1 MVTAAPRGQFITLEG
16 TEGVGKSSLMTALS
30 EWLTTQ
36 GESVITTREPGG
48 TLFMRN
54 PIRNCKYK
62 RDECHRQDAKKC
74 AAIYTSAYGWHKYN
88 K

>member
-36 GESVITTREPGG
+36 GETVITTREPGG
-48 TLFMRN
+48 TGLER
-54 PIRNCKYK
+54 PSEISCWTPQIK
-62 RDECHRQDAKKC
+62 
-74 AAIYTSAYGWHKYN
+74 TSAI
-88 K
+88 